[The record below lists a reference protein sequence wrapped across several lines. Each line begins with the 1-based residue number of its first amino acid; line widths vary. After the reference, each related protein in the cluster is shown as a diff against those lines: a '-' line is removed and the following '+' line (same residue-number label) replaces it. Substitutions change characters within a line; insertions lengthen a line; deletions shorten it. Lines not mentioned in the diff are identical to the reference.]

1 MGLTILA
8 YNMKRTT
15 KILGVDPILAAL
27 KAMPTRKTACASFP
41 LSTTPF
47 RWHERC
53 DPIPRKEYSHGLESG
68 DDT

>member
-15 KILGVDPILAAL
+15 KILGVEPILAAL
-27 KAMPTRKTACASFP
+27 KAMSTRKTACASFP
-41 LSTTPF
+41 RSTTPF
-47 RWHERC
+47 RSHGKC
-53 DPIPRKEYSHGLESG
+53 DSIPRNEYSHGLESG